1 MDGMR
6 LTTPTNEVMNKIN
19 ELSTEIIGIGQ
30 HIIGYKYP
38 TVIIKLGDKESKLE
52 ADLDS
57 NKKSVNHSESDIN
70 KVVS

>member
-30 HIIGYKYP
+30 HIIGSKYP